1 METETQGTENRTKP
15 APRSGSV
22 AAVDNVKT
30 CLHQWAKEVETETS
44 GKCVFKIVLYIFMPR
59 WAEPR
64 GIQ

>member
-1 METETQGTENRTKP
+1 METESQGTENRTKP

-44 GKCVFKIVLYIFMPR
+44 GKCVFKIATLYF
-59 WAEPR
+59 
-64 GIQ
+64 